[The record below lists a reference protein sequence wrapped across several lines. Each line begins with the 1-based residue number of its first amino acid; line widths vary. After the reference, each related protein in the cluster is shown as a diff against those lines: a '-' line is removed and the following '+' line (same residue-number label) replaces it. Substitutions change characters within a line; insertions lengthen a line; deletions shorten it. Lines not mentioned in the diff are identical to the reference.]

1 MKRVAFILSFLL
13 LLLGCQN
20 ILSKKETI
28 AYQELGNKIAQTVG
42 KDLTTQL
49 TQKLSEG
56 GLEHALTFCN
66 ENAILIT
73 ENIARN
79 YHADVQRIS
88 HKNRNPINRA
98 TPEDLAII
106 NDYIEDVKKKKELEP
121 IVDGKDNFVKYYAPI
136 LTQEK
141 CLTCHGTVGKEV
153 HKQTDSL
160 IKNLYPADL
169 ATGFHAG
176 DLRGVWKVTFKEK
189 IHDNIN

>member
-1 MKRVAFILSFLL
+1 MKRVVFILLFLL

-20 ILSKKETI
+20 KLSKKETK
-28 AYQELGNKIAQTVG
+28 AYQELGTKIAQTVG
-42 KDLTTQL
+42 KELTTQL
-49 TQKLSEG
+49 TQKLAEG

-106 NDYIEDVKKKKELEP
+106 NSFIEDVEQKKELKP
-121 IVDGKDNFVKYYAPI
+121 ILDGNDTFVKYYAPI

-141 CLTCHGTVGKEV
+141 CLTCHGVVGKEV
-153 HKQTDSL
+153 YKRTDSL
-160 IKNLYPADL
+160 IKNLYPTDL
-169 ATGFHAG
+169 ATGFQAG

>member
-1 MKRVAFILSFLL
+1 MKRVIFILSFLL
-13 LLLGCQN
+13 FLLGCQN
-20 ILSKKETI
+20 KLSKKETE
-28 AYQELGNKIAQTVG
+28 AYKELGTKIANTTG
-42 KDLTTQL
+42 KELTTQL

-56 GLEHALTFCN
+56 GLEYALTFCN

-73 ENIARN
+73 ENIASN

-88 HKNRNPINRA
+88 HRNRNPLNMA

-106 NDYIEDVKKKKELEP
+106 NGYIEDVEKRKELEP
-121 IVDGKDNFVKYYAPI
+121 IVDGNDNFVKYYAPI
-136 LTQEK
+136 ITQEK
-141 CLTCHGTVGKEV
+141 CLTCHGVVGKEV
-153 HKQTDSL
+153 HKRTDSL

-169 ATGFHAG
+169 ATGFQAG

>member
-1 MKRVAFILSFLL
+1 MKRVVFILLFLL

-20 ILSKKETI
+20 KLSKKETK
-28 AYQELGNKIAQTVG
+28 AYQELGTEIVQTVG
-42 KDLTTQL
+42 KELTTQL
-49 TQKLSEG
+49 TQKLAEG

-73 ENIARN
+73 ENIASN
-79 YHADVQRIS
+79 YHADVQRMS

-106 NDYIEDVKKKKELEP
+106 NGFIEDMEQKKELKP
-121 IVDGKDNFVKYYAPI
+121 ILDGNDTFVKYYAPI

-141 CLTCHGTVGKEV
+141 CLTCHGIVGKEV
-153 HKQTDSL
+153 HKRTDSL
-160 IKNLYPADL
+160 IKNLYPTDL
-169 ATGFHAG
+169 ATGFQAG